1 MSRTILGFS
10 ENKLIYIL
18 LKLVLDNFPKID
30 YNSYMEIGNSNDKY
44 RRINVTVPNY
54 TADQM
59 AEIREHS
66 PLNYEIASELGT
78 KFGKKTRS
86 VIAKAISM
94 EVEYIAKP
102 RATKNGETVER
113 KLAIVSD
120 IEKMLKITAPSL
132 VKATKADLVRVREVL
147 MN

>member
-1 MSRTILGFS
+1 
-10 ENKLIYIL
+10 
-18 LKLVLDNFPKID
+18 
-30 YNSYMEIGNSNDKY
+30 MEIGNSNDKY
-44 RRINVTVPNY
+44 RRIIMSVPNY
-54 TADQM
+54 TATQM
-59 AEIREHS
+59 AEIKNAA

-102 RATKNGETVER
+102 RHTKNGETVER
-113 KLAIVSD
+113 KLAIVND
-120 IEKMLKITAPSL
+120 IEKMLGTTAPSL

>member
-1 MSRTILGFS
+1 M
-10 ENKLIYIL
+10 
-18 LKLVLDNFPKID
+18 LKLVLDNFPIFN

-44 RRINVTVPNY
+44 RRIIVTVPNY
-54 TADQM
+54 TALQM
-59 AEIREHS
+59 AEIKERA

-102 RATKNGETVER
+102 RHTKNGETVER
-113 KLAIVSD
+113 KLAIVND
-120 IEKMLKITAPSL
+120 IEKMLKTTAPSL

-147 MN
+147 QN

>member
-1 MSRTILGFS
+1 M
-10 ENKLIYIL
+10 
-18 LKLVLDNFPKID
+18 LKLVLDNFPIFE
-30 YNSYMEIGNSNDKY
+30 YNTYMEIGNSNDKY
-44 RRINVTVPNY
+44 RRIIVTVPNY
-54 TADQM
+54 TALQM
-59 AEIREHS
+59 AEIKERA

-94 EVEYIAKP
+94 EVEYITKP
-102 RATKNGETVER
+102 RHTKNGETVER
-113 KLAIVSD
+113 KLAIVND
-120 IEKMLKITAPSL
+120 IEKMLKTTAPSL

>member
-10 ENKLIYIL
+10 ENKLICIL
-18 LKLVLDNFPKID
+18 LKLVLDNFPIFE
-30 YNSYMEIGNSNDKY
+30 YNTYMEIGNSNDKY
-44 RRINVTVPNY
+44 RRSIMPVPNY
-54 TADQM
+54 TALQM
-59 AEIREHS
+59 AEIKERA

-102 RATKNGETVER
+102 RHTKNGETVER
-113 KLAIVSD
+113 KLAIVND
-120 IEKMLKITAPSL
+120 IEKMLKTTAPSL

>member
-1 MSRTILGFS
+1 
-10 ENKLIYIL
+10 
-18 LKLVLDNFPKID
+18 
-30 YNSYMEIGNSNDKY
+30 MEIGNSNDKY
-44 RRINVTVPNY
+44 RRNIMPVPNY
-54 TADQM
+54 STSQM
-59 AEIREHS
+59 AEIREHA

-86 VIAKAISM
+86 IIAKAISM

-120 IEKMLKITAPSL
+120 IEKMLKTTAPSL

>member
-1 MSRTILGFS
+1 M
-10 ENKLIYIL
+10 
-18 LKLVLDNFPKID
+18 LKLVLDNFPIFD
-30 YNSYMEIGNSNDKY
+30 YNINMEIGNSNDKY
-44 RRINVTVPNY
+44 RRINMPVPNY
-54 TADQM
+54 SASQM
-59 AEIREHS
+59 AEIREHA

-102 RATKNGETVER
+102 RHTKNGETVER

-120 IEKMLKITAPSL
+120 IEKMLGTTAPSL

-147 MN
+147 AN